1 MWAWSLGQEDSLEKE
16 KRSLVG
22 YNPWGHKEMDAATE
36 HIHNVGLGA
45 TLLQY
50 NLILISYICIILF
63 PNKVTFS
70 GTRG

>member
-1 MWAWSLGQEDSLEKE
+1 M
-16 KRSLVG
+16 G
-22 YNPWGHKEMDAATE
+22 YNPWGHKEMDPATE
-36 HIHNVGLGA
+36 HIHNIGLGA

-63 PNKVTFS
+63 PNKVIFS

>member
-1 MWAWSLGQEDSLEKE
+1 M
-16 KRSLVG
+16 G
-22 YNPWGHKEMDAATE
+22 YNPWGHKEMDPATE